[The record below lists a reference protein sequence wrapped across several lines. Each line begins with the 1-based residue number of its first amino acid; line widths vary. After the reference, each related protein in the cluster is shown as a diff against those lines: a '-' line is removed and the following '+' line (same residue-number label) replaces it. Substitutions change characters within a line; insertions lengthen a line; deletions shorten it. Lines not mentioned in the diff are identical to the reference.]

1 TVDGELF
8 FASSNDLYTQFE
20 YARDAAPT
28 VDRVI
33 IDLHASHLW
42 DASTIAA
49 LDAVTEKYRRHGREV
64 ELIGLNSAS
73 IQMRERLAG
82 KLGAGD

>member
-1 TVDGELF
+1 VDGELF
-8 FASSNDLYTQFE
+8 FASSNDLYTQFN
-20 YARDAAPT
+20 YARDAEPDIGG
-28 VDRVI
+28 VV

-42 DASTIAA
+42 DASTIAV

-82 KLGAGD
+82 KLNAAE

>member
-1 TVDGELF
+1 
-8 FASSNDLYTQFE
+8 
-20 YARDAAPT
+20 

-42 DASTIAA
+42 DASTIAV

-64 ELIGLNSAS
+64 ELIGMNSAS
-73 IQMRERLAG
+73 VQMREKLAG
-82 KLGAGD
+82 KLNAGH